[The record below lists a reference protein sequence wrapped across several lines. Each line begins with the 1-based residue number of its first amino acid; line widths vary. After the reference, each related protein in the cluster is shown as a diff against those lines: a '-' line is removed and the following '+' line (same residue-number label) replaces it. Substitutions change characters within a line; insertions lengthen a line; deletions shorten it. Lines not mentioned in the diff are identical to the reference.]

1 MALSRVKTAIAYA
14 ARGKIVTSV
23 WLYTAGINII
33 FWYKTLS
40 LEPIYMLPPK
50 CKHYSDTALI
60 AT

>member
-23 WLYTAGINII
+23 WLYTADINII
-33 FWYKTLS
+33 FWYMTLS
-40 LEPIYMLPPK
+40 SEPLYTPPPK
-50 CKHYSDTALI
+50 CKHYSDIALI